1 MKRETARAS
10 IKRDLVLCAA
20 IVALVIALFFA
31 FSKQNHAR
39 ILRQNQSYVEDNAKQ
54 TADRLDEMLQSALM
68 SVQQMAY
75 WYAQTLDAPQIT
87 PRDLQEMT
95 EHSDFDYVRFADAQG
110 INYAADGRTNNAADR
125 EYYLAGMEGDSG
137 ISVIMSSRITSETLI
152 NFYAPL
158 RYKGQVF
165 GVLRGVYLADKRMKE
180 LLNTSFFGV
189 PSATF
194 LCARD
199 GSIIACSEALWG
211 AHLQPLWAEESGTKY
226 VSDSDMERI
235 RTAFSEGAQLSFL
248 YDLGGGNTGTG
259 YITPLGQ
266 ADMMLVQ
273 TFPGEVTGSMYRS
286 AVSAGMKLEASL
298 VCLFA
303 AYILIMVVRT
313 RRQRRRLLR

>member
-1 MKRETARAS
+1 M
-10 IKRDLVLCAA
+10 
-20 IVALVIALFFA
+20 
-31 FSKQNHAR
+31 
-39 ILRQNQSYVEDNAKQ
+39 EDNAKQ
-54 TADRLDEMLQSALM
+54 TADRLDKMLQSALM

-87 PRDLQEMT
+87 PQDLQEMT

-199 GSIIACSEALWG
+199 GSIIACSEASWG
-211 AHLQPLWAEESGTKY
+211 ADLQPL
-226 VSDSDMERI
+226 
-235 RTAFSEGAQLSFL
+235 
-248 YDLGGGNTGTG
+248 
-259 YITPLGQ
+259 
-266 ADMMLVQ
+266 
-273 TFPGEVTGSMYRS
+273 
-286 AVSAGMKLEASL
+286 
-298 VCLFA
+298 
-303 AYILIMVVRT
+303 
-313 RRQRRRLLR
+313 